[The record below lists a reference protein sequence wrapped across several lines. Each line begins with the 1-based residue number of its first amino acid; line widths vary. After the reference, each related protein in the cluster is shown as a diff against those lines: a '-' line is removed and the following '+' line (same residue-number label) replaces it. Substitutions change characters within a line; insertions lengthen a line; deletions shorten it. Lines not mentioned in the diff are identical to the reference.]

1 MIEAASSMMFEWLR
15 KISCNKG
22 THSWIGVGRISNI
35 GLLNS
40 HLRIRAVNDILW
52 IDTPYS
58 RCWKGGCISIGDEEC
73 VASRDRKI
81 TVTYDASCVGTTFLG
96 RMGSTLIS
104 LTRL

>member
-1 MIEAASSMMFEWLR
+1 
-15 KISCNKG
+15 
-22 THSWIGVGRISNI
+22 
-35 GLLNS
+35 
-40 HLRIRAVNDILW
+40 VNDILW

-96 RMGSTLIS
+96 RIGSTLIS
-104 LTRL
+104 LTRLSTFLRTIRVRGRTRSPIARTAA